1 MRTAATPASIA
12 FRARLALKW
21 MSAMT
26 GIGLKRT
33 IRARASASSFF
44 GTAQRT
50 ISQPA
55 ETSAA
60 ICAVVASTSCVSQ
73 RHRLD
78 DDRHRRRSGHS
89 QLDLDV
95 RGHARRYPGLVAQA
109 ADVVREADEEEKQD
123 DCDPDRRDALVDLP
137 RHRLAANP
145 HDRERDVAAVER
157 QQRQEVQE
165 GQ

>member
-1 MRTAATPASIA
+1 
-12 FRARLALKW
+12 
-21 MSAMT
+21 MT

-60 ICAVVASTSCVSQ
+60 ICAVVASTSCVVVSVIDWTTTGAPPPIGTFPT
-73 RHRLD
+73 LIWT
-78 DDRHRRRSGHS
+78 SEAMPEG
-89 QLDLDV
+89 
-95 RGHARRYPGLVAQA
+95 YPGLVAQA

-145 HDRERDVAAVER
+145 LHDRERDVAAVER